1 VQEAMASQSSRLKAP
16 RDVVAIACDPSFF
29 DNLGTHL
36 DAMLPPMESGL
47 VLQCG
52 SATLSDAMYCFG
64 RQYQSL
70 CVEAEDTVI
79 GKLEKLWARLAKP
92 LRILA
97 MWLHPSYTDVARTV
111 VNFGGVD
118 IMNLI
123 DWIDGYAELWGFKDI
138 AFSASLAVHGWF
150 MRCEPWVKRSGSF
163 GKQAGKC
170 WDIVLVVCI
179 AWVRRRPVE
188 ASSRAGGTKAIG
200 GHPKR
205 SRPGA
210 RVLRTR
216 PALGRTTRRA
226 RGCFHRR
233 QLSRAA
239 ATRCSGP
246 RLGHAAKFQEVLG
259 AGSGCFASKCNRP
272 QVRRR
277 RFRCP

>member
-179 AWVRRRPVE
+179 
-188 ASSRAGGTKAIG
+188 
-200 GHPKR
+200 
-205 SRPGA
+205 
-210 RVLRTR
+210 
-216 PALGRTTRRA
+216 GRTTRRA